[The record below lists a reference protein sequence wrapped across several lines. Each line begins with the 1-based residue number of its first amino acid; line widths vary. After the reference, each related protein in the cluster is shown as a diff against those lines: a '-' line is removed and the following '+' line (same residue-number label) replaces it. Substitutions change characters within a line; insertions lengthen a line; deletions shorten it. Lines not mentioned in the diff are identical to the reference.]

1 MIKNIHKKN
10 IRKRILKLIKEQ
22 EKFSKNVIL
31 EDKFS
36 KIEKIAGVDQGYF
49 NDRILSCI
57 VVLNYKN
64 LELLES
70 SFAEMKI
77 SFPYIPGFL
86 AYREIP
92 VILKAYKNLKKRPDI
107 LLVDGHG
114 IAHPRN
120 FGLATHLGFLLK
132 KPTIGVAKNKLIGNF
147 KKPEKVLKEEKVIY
161 KGKVVGYALKTKTD
175 AKEIFISPGN
185 FISLKTALKIVKNSL
200 RNEKLPEP
208 LKLAH
213 KFVNEKLKWQN
224 LK

>member
-1 MIKNIHKKN
+1 MVEKKIK
-10 IRKRILKLIKEQ
+10 RLLREQ
-22 EKFSKNVIL
+22 ESLSKSIIIK
-31 EDKFS
+31 DKFL

-49 NDRILSCI
+49 KDRIVSCI

-64 LELLES
+64 LELLET

-92 VILKAYKNLKKRPDI
+92 VILKAYKNLKEKPDI

-120 FGLATHLGFLLK
+120 FGLATHLSFSLK
-132 KPTIGVAKNKLIGNF
+132 KPTIGVAKNKLIGDY
-147 KKPEKVLKEEKVIY
+147 KKPEKVLNEEKIIY
-161 KGKVVGYALKTKTD
+161 KGKVVGYALKTKKNS
-175 AKEIFISPGN
+175 KEIFISPGN
-185 FISLKTALKIVKNSL
+185 FISLETALKIVKNSL

-208 LKLAH
+208 LRLAH

-224 LK
+224 LG